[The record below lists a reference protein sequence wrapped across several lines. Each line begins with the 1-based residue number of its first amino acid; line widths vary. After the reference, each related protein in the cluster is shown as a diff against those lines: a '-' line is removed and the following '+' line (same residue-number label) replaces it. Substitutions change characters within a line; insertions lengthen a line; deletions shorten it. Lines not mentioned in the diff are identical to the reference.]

1 MNHLKQTVHVH
12 VKVRSMPQG
21 KRKTKPESLK
31 LEKIEDPIDRL
42 ARQQRRSEQDVSAAT
57 KGMYA
62 KQRDSHDP
70 TFGHQGPQ
78 TYGGGNF
85 GYGTRDRMPG
95 TTPYRVKM
103 NPLEAV
109 LDALGI
115 EKFIPMPEPLIKP
128 KNTGDY
134 I

>member
-1 MNHLKQTVHVH
+1 
-12 VKVRSMPQG
+12 MPQG

-42 ARQQRRSEQDVSAAT
+42 ARQQKQSEQDVSAAT
-57 KGMYA
+57 KGRYA
-62 KQRDSHDP
+62 KQRDSGDP
-70 TFGHQGPQ
+70 TYGHQGRQ
-78 TYGGGNF
+78 AYRGGNF
-85 GYGTRDRMPG
+85 GYGTKDRMPG
-95 TTPYRVKM
+95 TTPYSVEM

-115 EKFIPMPEPLIKP
+115 QKFEPPPPTMVKP
-128 KNTGDY
+128 KTVGDY